1 MGIIL
6 EIHCKDV
13 MRNVTLT
20 VIVLKLKNV
29 YNSNVW
35 LPAEKEPVATTPT
48 VSRGIIVPT
57 APVLMTSWETLE
69 LDVTQNVPDT
79 TNVPITRHVSNS
91 SARIP
96 AESLIQMYAAAEP
109 TVKLRIINQSALV
122 PEDLLVIHS
131 CLVAS
136 SPGKI
141 CVLPILVVLEPLVSL
156 EVTGLDQTGLF
167 VLVPLDSEET
177 LWYLVQEESVKM
189 MLNVPLAKHV
199 LTLSAKTLV
208 KMLVELELNV
218 SHSTM
223 GLSVLVL
230 MVTLETR

>member
-13 MRNVTLT
+13 MGNVTLA

-35 LPAEKEPVATTPT
+35 LPAEKEPVVTIPT
-48 VSRGIIVPT
+48 VLQETTVPT

-79 TNVPITRHVSNS
+79 TNVPITRHVS

-109 TVKLRIINQSALV
+109 TVK
-122 PEDLLVIHS
+122 
-131 CLVAS
+131 
-136 SPGKI
+136 
-141 CVLPILVVLEPLVSL
+141 
-156 EVTGLDQTGLF
+156 
-167 VLVPLDSEET
+167 
-177 LWYLVQEESVKM
+177 
-189 MLNVPLAKHV
+189 
-199 LTLSAKTLV
+199 
-208 KMLVELELNV
+208 
-218 SHSTM
+218 
-223 GLSVLVL
+223 
-230 MVTLETR
+230 